1 MGLKT
6 RHWDRLGQGGLSFT
20 EIGMGTAPLG
30 NLYRAISDD
39 DAYAVLERAWQAG
52 VRYYDTAPLYGLGLS
67 ETRLNRFLRD
77 KPRDDYVLST
87 KVGRLLEACAPEDR
101 IGVGK
106 WFDVPARRE
115 IYDYSYDGV
124 MRSIEHSLE
133 RLGVHRIDILLAH
146 DIDVPNQGSRANVN
160 AKVDQLMAGGYH
172 AMERLR
178 NEGVIGAFGAG
189 VNEWEVCQQL
199 TERGD
204 YDLFLLAGRYT
215 LLEQEALNSFLP
227 LAQSRGIGIIIGGPY
242 NSGILATGPREGA
255 FYNYDPAPQD
265 ILDKVTRIQAVC
277 QAHGVRLVDAAFKF
291 PLLHPCTVSVI
302 PGGQGLEEMDSN
314 VTAAS
319 ADIPADLWAE
329 LKAEGLMRQE
339 APV

>member
-1 MGLKT
+1 
-6 RHWDRLGQGGLSFT
+6 
-20 EIGMGTAPLG
+20 
-30 NLYRAISDD
+30 
-39 DAYAVLERAWQAG
+39 
-52 VRYYDTAPLYGLGLS
+52 
-67 ETRLNRFLRD
+67 
-77 KPRDDYVLST
+77 
-87 KVGRLLEACAPEDR
+87 
-101 IGVGK
+101 
-106 WFDVPARRE
+106 
-115 IYDYSYDGV
+115 
-124 MRSIEHSLE
+124 
-133 RLGVHRIDILLAH
+133 
-146 DIDVPNQGSRANVN
+146 
-160 AKVDQLMAGGYH
+160 MAGGYH

-227 LAQSRGIGIIIGGPY
+227 LAQSRGIGIIIGGLHTRH
-242 NSGILATGPREGA
+242 SGDRAVRGCVLHH
-255 FYNYDPAPQD
+255 DSAPQD

>member
-1 MGLKT
+1 MRLVLDEVSLVVVVGLRELHDAVT
-6 RHWDRLGQGGLSFT
+6 R
-20 EIGMGTAPLG
+20 
-30 NLYRAISDD
+30 
-39 DAYAVLERAWQAG
+39 
-52 VRYYDTAPLYGLGLS
+52 
-67 ETRLNRFLRD
+67 TRLIIR
-77 KPRDDYVLST
+77 VL
-87 KVGRLLEACAPEDR
+87 V
-101 IGVGK
+101 GVGVVAVHLLVVAVDLQE
-106 WFDVPARRE
+106 DVVVGPRP
-115 IYDYSYDGV
+115 GV
-124 MRSIEHSLE
+124 ALDPDVATHGLVGGVEPGDSLE